1 MTGLRVLFRRPD
13 EGQTWALFSR
23 RDEFGFEDL
32 ELLRPPGRFW
42 ADGDPS
48 TRSGHVDPLL
58 SIDARRVTAV
68 PTPAEL
74 LAEKPDD
81 SWMAMTRR
89 SLARLVAWFLVV
101 EDPQRRLEAQ
111 TIVTLAHQASVV
123 QHILQQPALRRVLLA
138 DEVGLGKTVEAGLL
152 IKQVLAQ
159 NPGARILYLSP
170 ARLVRNVRNEFEKLG
185 LSSFRMWIASA
196 DRDAKLTDPHVIA
209 SIHRACHKGRLDE
222 VLAAPPWDMIVV
234 DECHHLSDWA
244 PGGGSPV
251 AQYKLVEKLSERLG
265 ENGRLLLM
273 SGTPHQGHGD
283 RFQNLLR
290 LLRTKKESES
300 QLAGRVIYRTKED
313 VRDWDDQPLFPSR
326 QVNKPLVV
334 DLGRDHQLW
343 LTDIHQFFE
352 PGRAGQGET
361 SAQRRAAGWRAGQA
375 LQWATSSVQA
385 GLGYLV
391 RQAIRARCKPET
403 LRGLR
408 AALEAMR
415 PYRQGRSDEPT
426 DELFARIAG
435 EVRQQLDSADV
446 EDIED
451 LSDEEKWRPDLEH
464 LSELLEDGVR
474 LLHAT
479 GDAKWDVLYEKIL
492 EPAGE
497 EKVVL
502 FAQPIET
509 VTAVAAYLERRTGR
523 RPALILGGQ
532 SEEARAAEVERFC
545 NERGPQYLV
554 SSRAGG
560 EGLNLQVARRLVHLD
575 VPWNPMELE
584 QRIGRVHRFLSRRTI
599 LVDTLVVKDS
609 REVDTYDYAR
619 QKLRTIAITMGTEDR
634 FEALFGRVMSL
645 VPPEEL
651 SDILGQGPVGP
662 LSPDEQARLT
672 TLVTEGYNQWK
683 RFHDRYSE
691 QQKQIRSLDPGEA
704 TWGDLATFAR
714 TYLGATTTEGFSS
727 LRFLWQ
733 DGEVVEASR
742 RAEVLSIEG
751 KLYACG
757 DHGGMPVARDDGAK
771 AERFGLNVP
780 AVAKAL
786 REHAFPT
793 AMTGAAHVRWPDGE
807 PRPCEGTFGVLVLVR
822 QSVRREPGVTMEH
835 SSTLHCV
842 VVTGEGAA
850 RTMEAAAKSKLL
862 RALGRGTVRREPEEV
877 NALVATMQRVE
888 ASLLRELRPPSEAER
903 EANIRHAVT
912 PLLAALVS

>member
-1 MTGLRVLFRRPD
+1 MTGLRVLFRRPE
-13 EGQTWALFSR
+13 EGQTWALLSR

-32 ELLRPPGRFW
+32 DLLRPPGRFW
-42 ADGDPS
+42 GDGDLS
-48 TRSGHVDPLL
+48 RADRFDPVLQVE
-58 SIDARRVTAV
+58 SRRVHAV
-68 PTPAEL
+68 PTPAAL
-74 LAEKPDD
+74 LVEKPDD

-89 SLARLVAWFLVV
+89 SLARLLAWFLVV

-111 TIVTLAHQASVV
+111 AIVTLAHQASVV
-123 QHILQQPALRRVLLA
+123 QHILQQPSLRRVLLA

-159 NPGARILYLSP
+159 NPGARVLYLSP

-185 LSSFRMWIASA
+185 LSSFRLWIASA
-196 DRDAKLTDPHVIA
+196 DRDAKLTDPHIVA
-209 SIHRACHKGRLDE
+209 SIHRACHKGRIDE

-251 AQYKLVEKLSERLG
+251 AQYKLVEKLAERLS

-273 SGTPHQGHGD
+273 SGTPHQGHGA

-290 LLRTKKESES
+290 LLRTKKEPES

-326 QVNKPLVV
+326 QVNPVCVV
-334 DLGRDHQLW
+334 DLGRDHQRW
-343 LTDIHQFFE
+343 LTEIHRFFE
-352 PGRAGQGET
+352 PGRAERGDN

-391 RQAIRARCKPET
+391 RQAIRANCKPET
-403 LRGLR
+403 LPGLE
-408 AALEAMR
+408 AALAAIR
-415 PYRQGRSDEPT
+415 PYRRGSASEPT
-426 DELFARIAG
+426 RELFARIAG
-435 EVRQQLDSADV
+435 EVRQQIEDADV

-451 LSDEEKWRPDLEH
+451 LSDETKWRPDLGH
-464 LSELLEDGVR
+464 LSELLEDGVE
-474 LLHAT
+474 LLRAT
-479 GDAKWDVLYEKIL
+479 GDAKWNRLYEKIL
-492 EPAGE
+492 EPAGD

-509 VTAVAAYLERRTGR
+509 VTAMAAYLERRTGE

-532 SEEARAAEVERFC
+532 SEEERAAEVERFC
-545 NERGPQYLV
+545 QESGPQYLV

-619 QKLRTIAITMGTEDR
+619 QKLRMIATTMGTEDR

-651 SDILGQGPVGP
+651 SDILGQGAVGP

-683 RFHDRYSE
+683 RFHDRYSQ
-691 QQKQIRSLDPGEA
+691 QQKQIRALDPGEA
-704 TWGDLATFAR
+704 TWRDLATFSRA
-714 TYLGATTTEGFSS
+714 YLGATTAEGFSS
-727 LRFLWQ
+727 LRFLRQ
-733 DGEVVEASR
+733 DEEVVEAPQK
-742 RAEVLSIEG
+742 AEVFSIEG
-751 KLYACG
+751 TLYACG
-757 DHGGMPVARDDGAK
+757 DHGGMPVTRDDGTK
-771 AERFGLNVP
+771 AERFGLNVA

-786 REHAFPT
+786 RAQAFPT
-793 AMTGAAHVRWPDGE
+793 ALTGAAHVRWPEDE
-807 PRPCEGTFGVLVLVR
+807 PRPHEGTFGVLVLVR
-822 QSVRREPGVTMEH
+822 QSVRREQGATAEQGA
-835 SSTLHCV
+835 TLHCV
-842 VVTGEGAA
+842 VVTGAGDVRTVEPGAKG
-850 RTMEAAAKSKLL
+850 TLL
-862 RALGRGTVRREPEEV
+862 RALGRGTVRREPEEAP
-877 NALVATMQRVE
+877 ALVAAMQRAE
-888 ASLLRELRPPSEAER
+888 AALFQELRPPNETDL

-912 PLLAALVS
+912 PLLAAIVS